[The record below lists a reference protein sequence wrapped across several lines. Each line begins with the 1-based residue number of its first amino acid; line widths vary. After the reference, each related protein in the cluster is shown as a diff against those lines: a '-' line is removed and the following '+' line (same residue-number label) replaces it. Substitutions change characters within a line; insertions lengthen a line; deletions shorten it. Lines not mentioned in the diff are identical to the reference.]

1 MPLLKDKLKILKCNI
16 VLLIFLSATFIL
28 GFIFGVFFRNDCCDS
43 PYFNGVYTYYI
54 CIFNIETSVFAI
66 FFKRFF
72 ACLGVYLVV
81 FLLGLNKYSA
91 FVSSIILFY
100 RGLIL
105 GSIAAIFISLYG
117 ISGFLVYV
125 LLVLIQNLII
135 TAGMIVAVVLNAY
148 YSDSP
153 LNCKINDLIADFI
166 VSFGVCLA
174 GVLYEL
180 IFLTFILRPLTL
192 WF

>member
-1 MPLLKDKLKILKCNI
+1 MPLLKNKLKILKCNI
-16 VLLIFLSATFIL
+16 ALLIFLSASFVLGFIL
-28 GFIFGVFFRNDCCDS
+28 GIFFRNNCCDS
-43 PYFNGVYTYYI
+43 PYFNGVYAYFI
-54 CIFNIETSVFAI
+54 CIFNVETSVFAI

-72 ACLGVYLVV
+72 ACLGVYSVV
-81 FLLGLNKYSA
+81 FLLGINKYSA
-91 FVSSIILFY
+91 FASSIIVFY

-105 GSIAAIFISLYG
+105 GSVAAI
-117 ISGFLVYV
+117 
-125 LLVLIQNLII
+125 LVLIQNLII
-135 TAGMIVAVVLNAY
+135 TAGMVVAVVLNAY

-153 LNCKINDLIADFI
+153 LNCKINELIANFI